1 MLVQNWQVV
10 YILFLDAVLA
20 LSVNLFNEM
29 LFCSVNKYTVMLIY
43 LHCSRGKLHV
53 KMCCKNDSLIL
64 TKTIRY
70 TFSSLTTY

>member
-29 LFCSVNKYTVMLIY
+29 LFCSVNKYTIMLIY
-43 LHCSRGKLHV
+43 L
-53 KMCCKNDSLIL
+53 L
-64 TKTIRY
+64 TYIVAEENY
-70 TFSSLTTY
+70 M